1 MEEAMSS
8 ILNKS
13 PGATEL
19 RFLDVLTALI
29 LLAILLYASYK
40 QFPAYRAGDRP
51 APSMRSSAS
60 PSPK

>member
-1 MEEAMSS
+1 MRSM
-8 ILNKS
+8 LNRS
-13 PGATEL
+13 GPGATEL

-40 QFPAYRAGDRP
+40 QFPAYRAGDRV
-51 APSMRSSAS
+51 APSTRSAS